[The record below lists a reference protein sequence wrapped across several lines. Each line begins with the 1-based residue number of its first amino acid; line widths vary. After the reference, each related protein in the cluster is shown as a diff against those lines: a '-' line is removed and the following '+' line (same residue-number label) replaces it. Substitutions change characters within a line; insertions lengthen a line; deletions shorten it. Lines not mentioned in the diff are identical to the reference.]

1 MVENAGRKLQQTR
14 LRKQI
19 SIEDAA
25 RATRMR
31 PDKIIDLENDN
42 YTNFPNVAYAKG
54 FLLIYAKF
62 LGVDVSEYA
71 ETLESANP
79 VAIDDYAYLNAPI
92 EHRSTVHYAPQKNSL
107 IPLMVIAVV
116 VVVAAFLMYL
126 VLSFQRLGPL
136 DQIAEKPD
144 GIAPGPSAAASVPPP
159 NLAPAVPSR
168 ENSTP
173 VASPL
178 APVDSHGDQ
187 AALSTPAASAAPA
200 APPALAT
207 PSPVAPTP
215 KEITLKPSKKTWVKI
230 RKDVQDSAPVFEDW
244 LYPDAP
250 PLKLRGGKFW
260 IELKDPGAVTIT
272 RDGQPVSSNQPS
284 LVIE

>member
-107 IPLMVIAVV
+107 MPLMVIAVV
-116 VVVAAFLMYL
+116 IVVAAFLMYL

-136 DQIAEKPD
+136 DQIAEKPER
-144 GIAPGPSAAASVPPP
+144 IAPGPSAAASVAPL
-159 NLAPAVPSR
+159 NLTSTIPSR
-168 ENSTP
+168 ENSMP
-173 VASPL
+173 AASPHT
-178 APVDSHGDQ
+178 PVDSRGDQ
-187 AALSTPAASAAPA
+187 AELSAPAPAATA
-200 APPALAT
+200 APPALA
-207 PSPVAPTP
+207 SPPPAALSP
-215 KEITLKPSKKTWVKI
+215 KEIALKPSKKTWVKI

-260 IELKDPGAVTIT
+260 IEMKDPGAVTIT